1 MAKLNVLCAWK
12 YPDPELSTYV
22 NQAEV
27 TIFAR
32 LVSTSKTCPQCRSV
46 YDQPARR
53 NGAVEDILEEWEYP
67 CIYNDN
73 GCSTKAKLADVD
85 DHEKTCRYGIVECK
99 LSGCSFKVM
108 RSEIN
113 RHELNCVHRM
123 KDCKFNVD
131 GCHFHDKQKNMSDHE
146 EACEFRK
153 IYCPGGNCDD
163 RVKFKDWQAHLKSK
177 HANYA
182 IFKDN
187 TSSVDD
193 RGWNLKESDLTHE
206 VNIWAV
212 AYWKFNDDYFIKR
225 FQKVD
230 GVFYAWLFIAAS
242 PKTAANY
249 SCEISVKA
257 NDGHEF
263 IYKGPIHTIDV
274 HRKSIIENGRA
285 LVLMNGQVRASW
297 NLRNEDDVLSKEGY
311 DHKLKVIYK
320 IIKKT

>member
-1 MAKLNVLCAWK
+1 M
-12 YPDPELSTYV
+12 
-22 NQAEV
+22 
-27 TIFAR
+27 
-32 LVSTSKTCPQCRSV
+32 
-46 YDQPARR
+46 
-53 NGAVEDILEEWEYP
+53 EDILKEWEYP
-67 CIYNDN
+67 CIYYDK
-73 GCSTKAKLADVD
+73 GCYTKAKLADVE
-85 DHEKTCRYGIVECK
+85 DHEKPCRYGIVECK
-99 LSGCSFKVM
+99 LSGCSFKAM

-131 GCHFHDKQKNMSDHE
+131 GCRFRDKQKNMSDHE

-153 IYCPGGNCDD
+153 IYCPDGWCDD
-163 RVKFKDWQAHLKSK
+163 RVKFKDWEAHLKSK

-193 RGWNLKESDLTHE
+193 RGWNLKESDLTRE
-206 VNIWAV
+206 ANIWAV

-225 FQKVD
+225 FQKVN
-230 GVFYAWLFIAAS
+230 GVYYAWLFIAAS

-263 IYKGPIHTIDV
+263 IYKGPIHTLDV
-274 HRKSIIENGRA
+274 HRKSIIENCQA
-285 LVLMNGQVRASW
+285 LVLTNGQVRASW
-297 NLRNEDDVLSKEGY
+297 ILYDENNVNRRNGY
-311 DHKLKVIYK
+311 DRSLNVIYK

>member
-1 MAKLNVLCAWK
+1 MN
-12 YPDPELSTYV
+12 
-22 NQAEV
+22 
-27 TIFAR
+27 
-32 LVSTSKTCPQCRSV
+32 
-46 YDQPARR
+46 
-53 NGAVEDILEEWEYP
+53 
-67 CIYNDN
+67 NDN
-73 GCSTKAKLADVD
+73 GCSVKAKLADVE
-85 DHEKTCRYGIVECK
+85 DHEKMCKYGIVECK
-99 LSGCSFKVM
+99 FPGCPYKAKSSK
-108 RSEIN
+108 IKQ
-113 RHELNCVHRM
+113 HEVNCIHRM
-123 KDCKFNVD
+123 LDCKFNVD
-131 GCHFHDKQKNMSDHE
+131 GCRFRDKQKNMSDHE

-153 IYCPGGNCDD
+153 IYCPSGWCYDV
-163 RVKFKDWQAHLKSK
+163 VKFKDWQAHLKSK

-230 GVFYAWLFIAAS
+230 GVYYAWLFIAAS

-285 LVLMNGQVRASW
+285 LVLTNGQVRASW
-297 NLRNEDDVLSKEGY
+297 ILLDENNVDRKNGY
-311 DHKLKVIYK
+311 DHGLYMIYK